1 MPTELAQHIQQ
12 IAVIDTHE
20 HMRKEQPY
28 LTEGPR
34 DVLADLFSNY
44 VHADFISAG
53 VDPKAVE
60 QLIDSSNPDIEARWS
75 AVAEAWQ
82 VIRFT
87 GYGEAVR
94 TLAQQLYDIDEITP
108 AVLRAAQP
116 QFDAFHQPGQRL
128 HMLRDRAKIDHIQTD
143 DFIWPCVPDESGPD
157 FFLYDLSWR
166 SFVFCDFE
174 ASNLVAGLA
183 EETGVTVK
191 DIRLLRQAMEALAA
205 KYAPCAIAMKSQHAY
220 NRTLRWT
227 ERDDGDADRALQTVL
242 RDGDRADEAAMLC
255 LGDWCWA
262 RGCELAA
269 EYRLPFK
276 IHTGYYAGN
285 DRMPVD
291 FIRSGNMCS
300 LLARYPDTRFVL
312 MHIAYP
318 YSDELIALAKHYG
331 NVWADLCWAWSI
343 NPRASAEFVRR
354 FIHAAPI
361 SKLFAFG
368 GDTGEPTSA
377 YAYAV
382 QARRWL
388 TKALTAEV
396 AEGDLTEPEAIEIAE
411 RILRRNQQACFDIDG
426 TRAVIASRLAA
437 AGT

>member
-12 IAVIDTHE
+12 IAIIDTHE

-44 VHADFISAG
+44 IHADFIAAG
-53 VDPKAVE
+53 VDPKVLE
-60 QLIDSSNPDIEARWS
+60 QLVDGSNPDIEARWS
-75 AVAEAWQ
+75 AVADAWQ

-94 TLAQQLYDIDEITP
+94 TLAEQLYDIDEIT
-108 AVLRAAQP
+108 AASLRAAQP
-116 QFDAFHQPGQRL
+116 KFDALHQPGQRL
-128 HMLRDRAKIDHIQTD
+128 HLLRDRANLDHIQTD
-143 DFIWPCVPDESGPD
+143 DFCWPCVPDESGPD

-166 SFVFCDFE
+166 SFVVWDFDATDLIAE
-174 ASNLVAGLA
+174 LA
-183 EETGVTVK
+183 KETGVTVT
-191 DIRLLRQAMEALAA
+191 DIRSMRQALESLAA
-205 KYAPCAIAMKSQHAY
+205 KYASCAIAMKSQHAY
-220 NRTLRWT
+220 VRTLRWM
-227 ERDDGDADRALQTVL
+227 ERDDGDAEQALQTVL
-242 RDGDRADEAAMLC
+242 KDGNNADEAAKLC
-255 LGDWCWA
+255 LGDWCLA

-269 EYRLPFK
+269 EHHLPFK
-276 IHTGYYAGN
+276 IHTGYCAGN
-285 DRMPVD
+285 NRMTLD
-291 FIRSGNMCS
+291 FLRSGNMCS
-300 LLARYPDTRFVL
+300 LLARYPETRFVL

-318 YSDELIALAKHYG
+318 YSDEVIAMTKHYS

-368 GDTGEPTSA
+368 GDTLEPTSA
-377 YAYAV
+377 CAYAV

-388 TKALTAEV
+388 TRALTAEV
-396 AEGDLTEPEAIEIAE
+396 TEGDLTEPEAMEIAE

-426 TRAVIASRLAA
+426 TRAAIASQLAA
-437 AGT
+437 AS